1 MRVEGLGFAEEDA
14 RPGGGHGPGVQEV
27 RGEAKPRRGVLRGL
41 EVPAEADGPAA
52 GGPAQLRAASKRARR
67 DERPKKVASAVRQHD
82 AWRHHT
88 APPVHAPR
96 QCGAPWWAGRCAG
109 RVGAPEGAQELDCGR
124 GRGVT
129 GTGLEAF
136 YFLGFWWVWPRAS
149 ETPWLLPTARRT
161 ARMRGESSSGGARAR
176 SWLGQGG
183 RACAVRV
190 CGGGVRGGR
199 GACGSS
205 MRSACPLGASRRQG
219 RVPGGEGLQGVHA
232 PRARRAREPAQGGV
246 EGQGNFF

>member
-1 MRVEGLGFAEEDA
+1 MDHTRGRRPALEGTSQPGVQEVRGEAAPGPVRVEGLGFAEEDA

-149 ETPWLLPTARRT
+149 ETPWLPPTARRT
-161 ARMRGESSSGGARAR
+161 ARMRVVSDS
-176 SWLGQGG
+176 LL
-183 RACAVRV
+183 
-190 CGGGVRGGR
+190 
-199 GACGSS
+199 
-205 MRSACPLGASRRQG
+205 PH
-219 RVPGGEGLQGVHA
+219 GL
-232 PRARRAREPAQGGV
+232 
-246 EGQGNFF
+246 